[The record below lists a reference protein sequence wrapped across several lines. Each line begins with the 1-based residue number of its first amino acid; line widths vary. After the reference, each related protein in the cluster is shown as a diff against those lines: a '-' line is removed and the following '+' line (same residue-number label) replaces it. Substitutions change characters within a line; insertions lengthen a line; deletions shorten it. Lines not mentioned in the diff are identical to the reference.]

1 MKLRIK
7 PELYM
12 STEDGKSYSL
22 ARSVELLL
30 ALRAEGNLR
39 SSCAL
44 LGISYRAGWDMLS
57 DLEARLGGEV
67 VEMTRGRGT
76 KLTEIGERLVWAHK
90 LIGAR
95 LDPILQSMAIE
106 VDAEIQGVISQ
117 ARNNLKIFASHG
129 FAIARLGQELQR
141 MNACVDLT
149 YHGSVESLSSL
160 TRGMCDIAGFHV
172 PIGPLE
178 APVLNQLKELLRP
191 PLVLIG
197 LTTRRQGLMVARGN
211 PKRIWK
217 IDDLFQPDIHFVNRQ
232 QGSGTRLILDLLLA
246 QAGHSGV
253 ELNGFERVELTHAA
267 IAAYVA
273 SGKADVGMGVETAAR
288 QFDLDFVPLLT
299 ERYFLACFEDLL
311 TDTRFQPILQFIQT
325 GEFRSELN
333 KLAGYDAAIAG
344 EVMTLEKAF
353 PCLNQAGCDVQG

>member
-1 MKLRIK
+1 MRLGIK

-30 ALRAEGNLR
+30 TLRSEGNLR

-44 LGISYRAGWDMLS
+44 MGISYRAGWDMLT
-57 DLEARLGGEV
+57 DLETRLGGEV

-106 VDAEIQGVISQ
+106 VDAEIQGVISK

-129 FAIARLGQELQR
+129 FAIARLGQELQK
-141 MNACVDLT
+141 MGACVDMT
-149 YHGSVESLSSL
+149 YHGSVEALSAL

-172 PIGPLE
+172 PVGALE
-178 APVLNQLKELLRP
+178 TPVLNQLKDLLRP
-191 PLVLIG
+191 PLVLVG
-197 LTTRRQGLMVARGN
+197 LATRRLGLMVAAGN
-211 PKRIWK
+211 PKRIWQ
-217 IDDLFQPDIHFVNRQ
+217 IEDLFQPAISFVNRQ
-232 QGSGTRLILDLLLA
+232 PGSGTRLILDQLIA
-246 QAGHSGV
+246 QAGRSGI

-273 SGKADVGMGVETAAR
+273 SGKADVGLGVEAAAR

-299 ERYFLACFEDLL
+299 ERYFLACAEDLL
-311 TDTRFQPILQFIQT
+311 TDTRFKPVLQLIQT
-325 GEFRSELN
+325 SEFRSELN
-333 KLAGYDAAIAG
+333 KLAGYDAAITG
-344 EVMTLEKAF
+344 EVMALREAF
-353 PCLNQAGCDVQG
+353 PSLAH

>member
-22 ARSVELLL
+22 ARIVELLL
-30 ALRAEGNLR
+30 TLRSEGNLR
-39 SSCAL
+39 AACAL
-44 LGISYRAGWDMLS
+44 LGISYRAGWDMLT
-57 DLEARLGGEV
+57 DLEQRLGGEV

-106 VDAEIQGVISQ
+106 VDAEIQGVISK

-141 MNACVDLT
+141 IDASVDLT
-149 YHGSVESLSSL
+149 YHGSVEALSAL

-172 PIGPLE
+172 PIGALE
-178 APVLNQLKELLRP
+178 TALLTQLKELLRP

-197 LTTRRQGLMVARGN
+197 LATRRQGLMVAAGN

-217 IDDLFQPDIHFVNRQ
+217 IEDLFQPSINFVNRQ

-246 QAGHSGV
+246 QEGRSGMN
-253 ELNGFERVELTHAA
+253 LNGFERVELTHAA

-273 SGKADVGMGVETAAR
+273 SGKADVGIGVETAAR

-299 ERYFLACFEDLL
+299 ERYFLACSEDLL
-311 TDTRFQPILQFIQT
+311 TDVRFKPVLQFIQT
-325 GEFRSELN
+325 SEFRSELN
-333 KLAGYDAAIAG
+333 KLAGYDASITG
-344 EVMTLEKAF
+344 EVMTLSEAF
-353 PCLNQAGCDVQG
+353 PNLIKLQKNC